1 MHTIISEDVSKGE
14 RGKVAAVDTQSQTD
28 VLPCL
33 QQYHNKVLVF
43 EFIYLGQECPLT
55 LTSFLCLQYDAV
67 PIQSSVVLCSCPSPS
82 MVRSQT
88 ESSSAPGMPSGVTRQ
103 GPTMDGTTAEARPN
117 TNPLQQHPAQLP
129 PQPRKKRPEDFKFGK
144 ILGEG
149 SFSTVSMCLCC
160 CRLLSG
166 GLF

>member
-1 MHTIISEDVSKGE
+1 MCCSAFSSIIIK
-14 RGKVAAVDTQSQTD
+14 
-28 VLPCL
+28 CL
-33 QQYHNKVLVF
+33 
-43 EFIYLGQECPLT
+43 YLGLYWALLRTREPLDSH
-55 LTSFLCLQYDAV
+55 LFPLCLQYDAV

-103 GPTMDGTTAEARPN
+103 GPTMDGTTAEARPS

-160 CRLLSG
+160 CCLLSG
-166 GLF
+166 GLC

>member
-1 MHTIISEDVSKGE
+1 MMFSVKRE
-14 RGKVAAVDTQSQTD
+14 REGGTLAPVDTQSQMYCTAFSSI
-28 VLPCL
+28 VKCL
-33 QQYHNKVLVF
+33 YLVHLLRTIEPF
-43 EFIYLGQECPLT
+43 DSYLFP
-55 LTSFLCLQYDAV
+55 LCLQYDAV

-88 ESSSAPGMPSGVTRQ
+88 EPSSSPGIPSGVSRQ
-103 GPTMDGTTAEARPN
+103 GSTMDGTTAEARPS

-149 SFSTVSMCLCC
+149 SFSTVSMFLCC
-160 CRLLSG
+160 CCLLSTG
-166 GLF
+166 FSWDH

>member
-1 MHTIISEDVSKGE
+1 MNRE
-14 RGKVAAVDTQSQTD
+14 RERRTLAPVGTQSHID
-28 VLPCL
+28 VLSCL
-33 QQYHNKVLVF
+33 LQCHNKVLVF
-43 EFIYLGQECPLT
+43 GLICSRTRELLDSYLFP
-55 LTSFLCLQYDAV
+55 LCLQYDAV

-88 ESSSAPGMPSGVTRQ
+88 ESSSAPGIPSGVSRQ
-103 GPTMDGTTAEARPN
+103 GPTMDGTTAEARPS

-160 CRLLSG
+160 CCLLSAG
-166 GLF
+166 FSWDNY